1 MKLSIALNFT
11 MKLIKTTY
19 LTFSGKKEI
28 IEIPNKKP
36 SQWIIHEDNNPKY
49 YVDMYDL
56 SIEANSMMNSLV
68 LCGKRSIEEV
78 LKHLN
83 KKNNTNLSVS
93 TISKIGIYRKLNAE
107 IVEMQLESLPE
118 KWLDY
123 SL

>member
-1 MKLSIALNFT
+1 MELF
-11 MKLIKTTY
+11 KTTY

-36 SQWIIHEDNNPKY
+36 SQWIIHEDNIPKY

-56 SIEANSMMNSLV
+56 AVESNSMMNSLV
-68 LCGKRSIEEV
+68 LCGKRTMNET
-78 LKHLN
+78 LKLIN
-83 KKNNTNLSVS
+83 NKNNINLYIK
-93 TISKIGIYRKLNAE
+93 TISKIGIFKKLNSE
-107 IVEMQLESLPE
+107 IIEMQLEPLPE